1 MLAPVVT
8 DEGSLLPNSRPMS
21 TTTYSMFHLGCQ
33 DASQQCVQ
41 THTRIH
47 THTHIHICTLMHVQT
62 HRHTHA
68 LPFLLLSP
76 QPFQLLRPEV
86 VELPLTPL
94 FLFQPLSNPSANG
107 PGPSSKPI
115 RLIEHCPPA
124 STSGLCLSPPHS
136 PQGVLLKLLTN
147 SLLLSKPSCRFPIS
161 ESSQVREGSQI

>member
-21 TTTYSMFHLGCQ
+21 PTTYSMFHLGCQ

-41 THTRIH
+41 THTRTH
-47 THTHIHICTLMHVQT
+47 THTHTHICTLMHVQT

-86 VELPLTPL
+86 LELPLTPL

-115 RLIEHCPPA
+115 RLIPALSSSLHLWPLPQPATQPPGGPFKTA
-124 STSGLCLSPPHS
+124 DKLPP
-136 PQGVLLKLLTN
+136 PLQTLLQVPHLRV
-147 SLLLSKPSCRFPIS
+147 KPSQGR
-161 ESSQVREGSQI
+161 